1 MVQDVFSLHN
11 IVGRDETAFP
21 FSLKDYQ
28 KYVFGDDRLAHRL
41 GTDLAR
47 AFIPTISNPTDDFA
61 VAVLSEKVPTATH
74 SLRNHFVAYL
84 NRHLIANNATPA
96 LKIDFHDAGANAHA
110 RNGPDCKKKSSYHI
124 DVERVG
130 SRTLIVLAEIRT
142 SQEREDRI
150 RSSFGERGITTV
162 FAYLASLSGSATTAA
177 ISSFLSQVVS
187 PSMRDIEDI
196 AHATKF
202 VMNEC
207 FVQFVLG
214 REYAE
219 FCKFIRRQDDYF
231 ARELL
236 DHAIGGHYYN
246 HEDYEHN
253 VQFLIWETE
262 AREIAVIVTLF
273 LFEIAVRLP
282 FLLALTFAIP
292 YVHMMLTPEK
302 PTLHDSM
309 YESDSEEALY
319 HLWDLPAAASRSD
332 THVCHPRQRAPVQYL
347 TPTIPQEPGG
357 KPPTHAAPAPMATA
371 AAGSFITLMF
381 GGNGHSRGNFGGVEK
396 GDPGRVAVYWAG
408 SKEKEIVDVKELT
421 KENLMQDN
429 GFSEESFAY
438 PADLE
443 VTAPPVLQDKGNWQT
458 VHL

>member
-21 FSLKDYQ
+21 FSIKDYQ

-96 LKIDFHDAGANAHA
+96 LKIDFHDAGVNAHA
-110 RNGPDCKKKSSYHI
+110 RNGPDCKKKGSYHI
-124 DVERVG
+124 DVERLG

-142 SQEREDRI
+142 SQDREDRI

-187 PSMRDIEDI
+187 PSMRDIEEI

-246 HEDYEHN
+246 NEDYEHN
-253 VQFLIWETE
+253 VKFLIWETE
-262 AREIAVIVTLF
+262 ARESV
-273 LFEIAVRLP
+273 
-282 FLLALTFAIP
+282 
-292 YVHMMLTPEK
+292 
-302 PTLHDSM
+302 
-309 YESDSEEALY
+309 
-319 HLWDLPAAASRSD
+319 
-332 THVCHPRQRAPVQYL
+332 
-347 TPTIPQEPGG
+347 
-357 KPPTHAAPAPMATA
+357 
-371 AAGSFITLMF
+371 
-381 GGNGHSRGNFGGVEK
+381 
-396 GDPGRVAVYWAG
+396 
-408 SKEKEIVDVKELT
+408 
-421 KENLMQDN
+421 
-429 GFSEESFAY
+429 
-438 PADLE
+438 
-443 VTAPPVLQDKGNWQT
+443 
-458 VHL
+458 